1 MRVPSVYAG
10 PPGPPRGGPMF
21 AVRSTHAG
29 GASVTKLCRRRG
41 AAERFVEAVNGRD
54 GAAAVYRTTIG
65 GWSA

>member
-1 MRVPSVYAG
+1 
-10 PPGPPRGGPMF
+10 MF